1 MPSSHA
7 NLFYTTTTMSITH
20 STKTQSTND
29 EEELS
34 DEFKELL
41 LSLPKERGWRTSHIY
56 LYQEF
61 WCQPKEIQ
69 AIINFQQHFQA
80 RDSDLILVTM
90 PKSGTT
96 WLKAMAFAV
105 LNRKSFSISKNH
117 PLLTSNPHDLVPFL
131 EYKLYANNQLPDLS
145 MLPQP
150 RLLATHVPFS
160 SLPASIKNSDC
171 RIVYWCRNPLDTFVS
186 SWHFL
191 MKVRPETLG
200 PISIEE
206 GFEMYCRGAMAFGPF
221 WKHMLE
227 YWNESLEPPNK
238 MLFMKYEDT
247 KEDPVFQLKRLANFL
262 GVPFSF
268 EEEREGVAE
277 EISRLCSFENL
288 KNLEVNQT
296 GRSIGYFEN
305 KNLFRKG
312 VLGDWVNHLTPSMA
326 DQIFQIMKGKLA
338 GSGLEFKVF

>member
-1 MPSSHA
+1 
-7 NLFYTTTTMSITH
+7 MSITCL
-20 STKTQSTND
+20 KETQLKND

-34 DEFKELL
+34 DEFKEFL

-61 WCQPKEIQ
+61 WCQPMEVQ
-69 AIINFQQHFQA
+69 AIMNFQQHFQA
-80 RDSDLILVTM
+80 RDTDLILATM

-105 LNRKSFSISKNH
+105 QNRKSFSISNNH
-117 PLLTSNPHDLVPFL
+117 PLLTANPHDLVPFL

-150 RLLATHVPFS
+150 RLLATHVPFP
-160 SLPASIKNSDC
+160 SLPASIKNSGC
-171 RIVYWCRNPLDTFVS
+171 RIAYLCRNPLDTFVS
-186 SWHFL
+186 SWNFL
-191 MKVRPETLG
+191 MKVRPEALG
-200 PISIEE
+200 PISMEE
-206 GFEMYCRGAMAFGPF
+206 GIERYCMGEMAFGPF

-227 YWNESLEPPNK
+227 YWKESLNSPNK
-238 MLFMKYEDT
+238 MLFMKYEDI
-247 KEDPVFQLKRLANFL
+247 KEDPVFQLKRLAKFM

-268 EEEREGVAE
+268 EEERKGVVE

-312 VLGDWVNHLTPSMA
+312 VVGDWVNHLTPSMA
-326 DQIFQIMKGKLA
+326 EKLFQVMKEKLA
-338 GSGLEFKVF
+338 EYGLEFKVF

>member
-1 MPSSHA
+1 
-7 NLFYTTTTMSITH
+7 
-20 STKTQSTND
+20 
-29 EEELS
+29 
-34 DEFKELL
+34 
-41 LSLPKERGWRTSHIY
+41 
-56 LYQEF
+56 
-61 WCQPKEIQ
+61 
-69 AIINFQQHFQA
+69 
-80 RDSDLILVTM
+80 
-90 PKSGTT
+90 
-96 WLKAMAFAV
+96 
-105 LNRKSFSISKNH
+105 
-117 PLLTSNPHDLVPFL
+117 
-131 EYKLYANNQLPDLS
+131 
-145 MLPQP
+145 
-150 RLLATHVPFS
+150 
-160 SLPASIKNSDC
+160 
-171 RIVYWCRNPLDTFVS
+171 
-186 SWHFL
+186 
-191 MKVRPETLG
+191 
-200 PISIEE
+200 
-206 GFEMYCRGAMAFGPF
+206 MYCRGAMAFGPF